1 MASLQTTL
9 NTERRNP
16 MLEITLIA
24 VVALWI
30 APHQL
35 MQLVQPLSV
44 NRETANAVVKEETV
58 VIRIHLGDG
67 PGQGCAWGCDL
78 SDQ

>member
-1 MASLQTTL
+1 
-9 NTERRNP
+9 

-35 MQLVQPLSV
+35 IQLVQPLSV

-67 PGQGCAWGCDL
+67 PG
-78 SDQ
+78 